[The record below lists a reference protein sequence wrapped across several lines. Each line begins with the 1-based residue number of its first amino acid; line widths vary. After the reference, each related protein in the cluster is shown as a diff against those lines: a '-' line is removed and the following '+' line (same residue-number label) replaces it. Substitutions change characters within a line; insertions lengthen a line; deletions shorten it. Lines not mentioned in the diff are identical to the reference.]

1 MRIKTILSLFDAI
14 EKMLQGLCYWM
25 GYRYECYS
33 GHPITEFAA
42 IDIAV
47 GVLNAH
53 INHSTYTIRCEYP
66 YSKID
71 ARTTK
76 ERADLVILQKVKDEN
91 TGAMKCV
98 PICVIEFK
106 FANDANG
113 GVWSD
118 INKLNSL
125 HSSLSI
131 SRIAVILSHGHPAI
145 INDFVDNVCL
155 PNEAAKKKIVSKK
168 NVKSIP
174 LAVIR
179 STKAMG
185 SKNTRSP
192 YRAIAIELT

>member
-1 MRIKTILSLFDAI
+1 MRIKTIPSLFDAI

-33 GHPITEFAA
+33 GHPITEYAA

-53 INHSTYTIRCEYP
+53 IDHSFYTIRCEYP

-76 ERADLVILQKVKDEN
+76 ERADLVILQKIHDEK
-91 TGAMKCV
+91 TGNKKYI

-113 GVWSD
+113 GIWSD
-118 INKLNSL
+118 INKLYSIR
-125 HSSLSI
+125 SSASI
-131 SRIAVILSHGHPAI
+131 SRIAVLLSHGHPAI
-145 INDFVDNVCL
+145 IKDFVDNCSL
-155 PNEAAKKKIVSKK
+155 PYEAAKRKINSKK

-174 LAVIR
+174 VAVIR
-179 STKAMG
+179 STKAME
-185 SKNTRSP
+185 SKSTRSQ
-192 YRAIAIELT
+192 YRAIAIELI